1 MMEPL
6 LDRPGPQIGR
16 PSLGERMASCCSY
29 RTLQAWLPILTWLPK
44 YRLSWLQM
52 DLIAGL
58 TVGLTTVPQA
68 LAYAEVAG
76 LPVQYGLYSAFM
88 GGFIY
93 TFLGTSKDV
102 TLGPTAIMS
111 LLCASYVGGDPVRAV
126 LLSLICGTIQTAMA
140 LLRLGFLL
148 DFISFPV
155 IKGFTC
161 AAAVTIAF
169 GQVKNVLGLKDI
181 PHEFFLQVY
190 YTFYRIP
197 ETRIGDVVLGLL
209 CLCLLVTLQWMKS
222 TLEPPSEQEAL
233 LTRAAHS
240 LVWGIATVRNALV
253 VVAASFLAFSWNAF
267 GSPVFTI
274 TGKTS
279 QGLPPF
285 RAPPLFETTP
295 NGTSISFGEIIE
307 DFGGGLAVIP
317 FMGVLESIAIAKA
330 FASQNDYRINAN
342 QELFAIG
349 LTNIMGSFVSAYPV
363 TGSFGR
369 TAVNSQTGV
378 CTPAGGI
385 VTGVVVLLS
394 LAFLMPAFYYIP
406 KASLAAVIICAVA
419 PLVDYRV
426 VMQFWRIQLDL
437 VPFLIT
443 FLLSFWEV
451 QYGIVGGVV
460 VSGLM
465 LLYNV
470 ARPSIKVMCMQS
482 VCLGRLIF
490 PPLVR
495 APPLSSPPSLSPS
508 ASPPR
513 SVVLDC
519 HHVNTV
525 DYTVVNELR
534 DLLRQFKLRG
544 VALIFSG
551 LQVLTDWVLIASLSV
566 SSLLFP
572 LSVSLFS
579 SLCLSLSSLPPV
591 CLSLFSSPVCL

>member
-6 LDRPGPQIGR
+6 ADRPLLGA
-16 PSLGERMASCCSY
+16 PSCRELLRACCSY
-29 RTLQAWLPILTWLPK
+29 SSLSAWLPLLTWLPR
-44 YRLSWLQM
+44 YRLRWLQM

-76 LPVQYGLYSAFM
+76 LPVQFGLYSAFM

-93 TFLGTSKDV
+93 TVLGTSKDV

-111 LLCASYVGGDPVRAV
+111 LLCAPLVGGRPCRAV
-126 LLSLICGTIQTAMA
+126 LLSLLCGAIQTSMS

-161 AAAVTIAF
+161 AAAVTIGF
-169 GQVKNVLGLKDI
+169 GQIKNLLGLKDV
-181 PHEFFLQVY
+181 PQQFFLQVY
-190 YTFYRIP
+190 YTFHKIP
-197 ETRIGDVVLGLL
+197 EARTGDVVLGLL
-209 CLCLLVTLQWMKS
+209 CLLLLVLLTWMKN
-222 TLEPPSEQEAL
+222 TLGPPPEDGGP
-233 LTRAAHS
+233 AHVRVARC
-240 LVWGIATVRNALV
+240 LVWGVATVRNALV
-253 VVAASFLAFSWNAF
+253 VVAASCVAFSWDAY
-267 GSPVFTI
+267 GLHVFTI

-279 QGLPPF
+279 HGLPPF
-285 RAPPLFETTP
+285 RPPPTSETTP
-295 NGTSISFGEIIE
+295 NGTLVPFWNIVE

-385 VTGVVVLLS
+385 VTSVVVLLS
-394 LAFLMPAFYYIP
+394 LAFLMPVFYYIP

-419 PLVDYRV
+419 PMVDYRTAGRL
-426 VMQFWRIQLDL
+426 WRTRKLDL
-437 VPFLIT
+437 LPFTVT
-443 FLLSFWEV
+443 FLMSFWEV
-451 QYGIVGGVV
+451 QYGILGGVG
-460 VSGLM
+460 VSGVL
-465 LLYNV
+465 LLYNT
-470 ARPSIKVMCMQS
+470 ARPRLKVS
-482 VCLGRLIF
+482 DHGVLVVEIGSGLSF
-490 PPLVR
+490 P
-495 APPLSSPPSLSPS
+495 AAEYLSGVIHTQALQ

-519 HHVNTV
+519 QHVSTL

-534 DLLRQFKLRG
+534 DLLAQFTLRG
-544 VALIFSG
+544 VGLVCSG
-551 LQVLTDWVLIASLSV
+551 LQSSVLEILSAADLPGLRFADSVEAALQSLSGN
-566 SSLLFP
+566 P
-572 LSVSLFS
+572 ITD
-579 SLCLSLSSLPPV
+579 
-591 CLSLFSSPVCL
+591 